1 MSIYITGDTHSDYD
15 IHKLT
20 TDAFPEQK
28 ELTRDDYVIVAGD
41 MGVCWDGYRQD
52 HYIQSWYENKPWTTL
67 FVDGNHENHAILDSL
82 PIEEWNGGK
91 IHRISPNIIHL
102 MRGQVYTIDG
112 VRIFT
117 MGGAQSTDKEY
128 RKENVS
134 WWAREMPSD
143 EEYDEAISNLSRH
156 NNEVD
161 IIVTHCCSDYTKAR
175 VDMKYMFNTDR
186 LTSWFDYIEN
196 IVTYKTWYFGH
207 YHEDKIIGD
216 KHVCLYQQVVK
227 VECE

>member
-82 PIEEWNGGK
+82 PVEEWNGGK

-128 RKENVS
+128 RKEDVS
-134 WWAREMPSD
+134 WWVREMPSD

-161 IIVTHCCSDYTKAR
+161 IIVTHCCSDHAKAR

-186 LTSWFDYIEN
+186 LTSWFDYIED

-227 VECE
+227 VDLE